1 VRKRGRDEAG
11 SSKERQMQPGP
22 RRPLRLVHASG
33 LSEALEDNQ
42 EEGLALFRTRA
53 VEGALLEQA

>member
-1 VRKRGRDEAG
+1 
-11 SSKERQMQPGP
+11 MQPGP